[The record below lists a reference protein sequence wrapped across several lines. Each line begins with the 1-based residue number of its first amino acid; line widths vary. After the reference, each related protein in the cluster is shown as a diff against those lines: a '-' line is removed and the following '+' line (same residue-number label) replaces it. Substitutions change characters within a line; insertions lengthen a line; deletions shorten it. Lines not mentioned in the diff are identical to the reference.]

1 MVAARRTAQD
11 PNDEAQ
17 YGDRIP
23 YVIVRG
29 APGSRLVERAMDP
42 LEFMNNRSAMSHCK
56 QQLLKGNC
64 SQLHLDANYYITRVL
79 IPPLERIFNLLGAD
93 VKQWFNEMPK
103 MNPPALVS
111 PRKPKIMAVPAGSSD
126 RINMNE
132 HFFNTQ
138 CLSCGGPASQSNPK
152 NNCGFI
158 KLTFNLVRSLSLL
171 FYGQPR
177 NYK

>member
-11 PNDEAQ
+11 PHDEAQ

-29 APGSRLVERAMDP
+29 APGSRLVERAVDP
-42 LEFMNNRSAMSHCK
+42 LEFMNNGYGHISFSVTATEK
-56 QQLLKGNC
+56 WWC

-103 MNPPALVS
+103 INTKINIPQAELAS
-111 PRKPKIMAVPAGSSD
+111 PRKAKTIGAPVESPEGV
-126 RINMNE
+126 NMNE

-138 CLSCGGPASQSNPK
+138 CLSCGNPASQSNVE
-152 NNCGFI
+152 NFAG
-158 KLTFNLVRSLSLL
+158 L
-171 FYGQPR
+171 
-177 NYK
+177 